1 MRTSGCEAT
10 MLIRLRWFDPA
21 ANAVRDEQIDAPSHE
36 AAVARVLAG
45 AGVFLSSE
53 VIVHGDDQS
62 SAQSGGQAPGWR
74 RALLRGTPP
83 AAARKLDVAGWCREL
98 RVLLRAGMTVVE
110 AIEALRAQGDGPS
123 ATPAHHALHEAL
135 HRALQQGQRLS
146 AAMASAGGFPAV
158 LLASV
163 QASERTGA
171 LPEALDDYLRYHE
184 MIEGLR
190 RKLVSAAIYP
200 ALVLTL
206 GAVIVL
212 FLLLF
217 VVPRFSAMTTDM
229 RGSLSG
235 ATGALMAVSQWL
247 VQHTPGLAAV
257 GLIGVLA
264 LMWGWRRGWA
274 LVGLARLAQA
284 LGPVRRRLDEFRL
297 AKLYQAL
304 ALMYRGGCALDEALL
319 RCAALGLGP
328 RFSQA
333 ALAAQQALLQGV
345 RLSDALS
352 QAGLADAVGE
362 RLLRVGERSGNFD
375 QVLQTIA
382 ERHAERFATII
393 ERATR
398 LAEPILLM
406 LVALVVGGVVVLMY
420 MPVFDIAGS
429 LG

>member
-1 MRTSGCEAT
+1 MRTSGCESS

-21 ANAVRDEQIDAPSHE
+21 ANAVRDELVDAPSQD
-36 AAVARVLAG
+36 AAVSQMQLQTQAG
-45 AGVFLSSE
+45 AGVLLSAEVMVQGSQPSHAWRVGLSS
-53 VIVHGDDQS
+53 
-62 SAQSGGQAPGWR
+62 
-74 RALLRGTPP
+74 RAAAG
-83 AAARKLDVAGWCREL
+83 AARKLDVAGWCREL

-110 AIEALRAQGDGPS
+110 AIDALRAQADASGPS
-123 ATPAHHALHEAL
+123 AAHEAL
-135 HRALQQGQRLS
+135 HVALHDALHSALQQGQSLS

-200 ALVLTL
+200 ALVLGL
-206 GAVIVL
+206 GVAIVL

-229 RGSLSG
+229 RGNFSG

-247 VQHTPGLAAV
+247 VQHAQGLAAV
-257 GLIGVLA
+257 GLIIGVGLI
-264 LMWGWRRGWA
+264 WGWRRGWA
-274 LVGLARLAQA
+274 LAGLARAAEA
-284 LGPVRRRLDEFRL
+284 LGPIRRRIDAFRL

-304 ALMYRGGCALDEALL
+304 ALMYRGGSALDEALL
-319 RCAALGLGP
+319 RCSALGLGP
-328 RFSQA
+328 RFSA
-333 ALAAQQALLQGV
+333 ATLLAQQALLRGSRV
-345 RLSDALS
+345 SDALR

-362 RLLRVGERSGNFD
+362 RLLRVGERGGNFD

-382 ERHAERFATII
+382 ERHAERFATLV

-398 LAEPILLM
+398 LAEPVLLM